1 MPADTYYKFIKD
13 RVELFN
19 NILQKGF
26 DLNAGRLWLIE
37 PSHLRFSM
45 GESVKDLKIPYLFG
59 VEDEPVIEKS
69 ILALIMLLKR
79 RFEPGSE
86 QEIKDSLSSLLNI
99 KTSLIEK
106 TYRVDYF
113 LPDSVEKGIACEIL
127 TTTPVIDSG
136 ILKVWLGP
144 DGHGKAYY
152 ALVKGI
158 LGKAALEEMRLE
170 GVEKTSILA
179 AMAMV
184 NATVKKKDSIIKNAK
199 IKGLNYEKLD
209 QTVGLALYF
218 VYKAAVRN
226 VASELKQATASYG
239 STKLE
244 NLEEWFTPRS
254 FLAIQGGNI
263 ISSDLNPYGLYD
275 NVVSLLK
282 PVYDKA
288 AQEAKDVAGII
299 ADMENE
305 IKKNSSLA
313 EDVFRLSN
321 INYLRRLIGDYLLD
335 YDAPGIGVN
344 TMLAEMYADNRVIQ
358 TLLTDSKVTARLNQ
372 GLDDVK
378 GQFQRD
384 MARIERINAIE
395 EFTASIT
402 KTSFRNLFGM
412 GRKKGADTTAVLEA
426 FIAYKFD
433 EDVERIVGS
442 MRELMVDRRGEF
454 SSETLRMEYERGRIY
469 RFSTDERPILKELE
483 IEAEGHLFVDMKDFT
498 RKTLRAKEITMAD
511 FMESNFYKPIL
522 SAANRYGSS
531 ASGLADDKKN
541 VKLNNLLGDA
551 IVFSG
556 GVANLISLAG
566 DIQRVMK
573 RYKEQLEKRVP
584 HVLEEELLRKVH
596 KNFEAMKEEFGKERV
611 AIERAIAGGEK
622 GLESKLLEI
631 KEKEDRLEKTYRE
644 ELEAAIGQEMEA
656 GLFITYGSK
665 AEIIVMKDA
674 FWGEVK
680 VAIGEKINEAARG
693 TYRSSM
699 VRAKL
704 ERLLEE
710 ERLKRHNPNLKYPL
724 DIYIGSTYSLL
735 MPPGLNDQLENII
748 VHKNISEVQDLAQ
761 VLAQEFFKDFRRIVS
776 GEPLSS
782 LKILNTASDIYN
794 KGQALS
800 EDALKAYM
808 RENKGKGIFFK
819 REVQVLELHREIQNV
834 FFFPVKILELW
845 FCVFVTGSIQQV
857 EVFCKAGEI
866 KFKGFES
873 TTPTIVY
880 EMVGKDSEFSK
891 LLFKHHFVKW
901 YEEAKAGAKEKL
913 EA

>member
-1 MPADTYYKFIKD
+1 MADTYYKFIKD

-26 DLNAGRLWLIE
+26 DLNTGKLWLIE

-69 ILALIMLLKR
+69 ILALIALLKR
-79 RFEPGSE
+79 RFEPSSE
-86 QEIKDSLSSLLNI
+86 QEIKDSLSSFLNI

-106 TYRVDYF
+106 TYKIDYF

-158 LGKAALEEMRLE
+158 LGKAALEEIRLE

-179 AMAMV
+179 AMAV
-184 NATVKKKDSIIKNAK
+184 VHATAKKKDSIIKNVK
-199 IKGLNYEKLD
+199 VKGLNYERLD
-209 QTVGLALYF
+209 QAVGLALYF
-218 VYKAAVRN
+218 VYKAAIRN
-226 VASELKQATASYG
+226 VASELKQIMASYG
-239 STKLE
+239 SAKLE
-244 NLEEWFTPRS
+244 SFEEWFTPRS

-263 ISSDLNPYGLYD
+263 ISSDLNPYGLHD
-275 NVVSLLK
+275 KVVSLLR

-288 AQEAKDVAGII
+288 AQKAKDVASII
-299 ADMENE
+299 AHMENE
-305 IKKNSSLA
+305 IEKNSSLT
-313 EDVFRLSN
+313 EEIFRLSN
-321 INYLRRLIGDYLLD
+321 INFLRRLIGDYLLD
-335 YDAPGIGVN
+335 CDTPGIGVN
-344 TMLAEMYADNRVIQ
+344 VMLAELYADNRFIQ
-358 TLLTDSKVTARLNQ
+358 ILLTDSKAMMKLNQ
-372 GLDDVK
+372 GLDDAK
-378 GQFQRD
+378 RQFQKDRTK
-384 MARIERINAIE
+384 IERINAIE
-395 EFTASIT
+395 EFIFSIT
-402 KTSFRNLFGM
+402 KTTLRDLIGI
-412 GRKKGADTTAVLEA
+412 GRKKEAVTTAIIEA
-426 FIAYKFD
+426 FIAYQFD
-433 EDVERIVGS
+433 EDVEKIVSS

-469 RFSTDERPILKELE
+469 RFSADERPILKELE

-522 SAANRYGSS
+522 SAASRYGSS
-531 ASGLADDKKN
+531 TSGLADDKKT

-551 IVFSG
+551 VVFSG

-573 RYKEQLEKRVP
+573 RYKEQLQKRVP

-596 KNFEAMKEEFGKERV
+596 KNFEVMKEECAKERV
-611 AIERAIAGGEK
+611 AIEQSIADGEK
-622 GLESKLLEI
+622 GLESRLLEV

-656 GLFITYGSK
+656 GLFITFGSK
-665 AEIIVMKDA
+665 AEIIVMKDD

-680 VAIGEKINEAARG
+680 VAIGEKINQASRG

-699 VRAKL
+699 IRAKM

-748 VHKNISEVQDLAQ
+748 IHKNMPEVKDLAQ
-761 VLAQEFFKDFRRIVS
+761 VLTQEFFKDFRRIVS

-782 LKILNTASDIYN
+782 LKILNTTSDIYN
-794 KGQALS
+794 KGQAVS
-800 EDALKAYM
+800 EDALNAYIQ
-808 RENKGKGIFFK
+808 ESKGKGFFFK
-819 REVQVLELHREIQNV
+819 REIHVSELNKEMQNI
-834 FFFPVKILELW
+834 FFFPIKTLELY
-845 FCVFVTGSIQQV
+845 FGVFLTGNIRQV

-866 KFKGFES
+866 IFKGFES
-873 TTPTIVY
+873 TTPAIVY
-880 EMVGKDSEFSK
+880 EMVSKDSEFSK
-891 LLFKHHFVKW
+891 LLFKHHFDKW
-901 YEEAKAGAKEKL
+901 YEEAKAGAR
-913 EA
+913 